1 MDASTQF
8 GMFLLVF
15 FLLLLVTVI
24 VSIILA
30 KHLVDGTTAQEE
42 NQHEEDQYEE
52 EIPDTSYVP
61 PVLKDL
67 SPEQIAD
74 IHSRGKIT
82 PAEYVA
88 QWESTGMCWVISEDK
103 AAPWCEHFRDSH
115 GYLNCHDCLVAMANE
130 ADEHTSLWEY
140 LQPYNHDI

>member
-30 KHLVDGTTAQEE
+30 KRLVDGTTAQEE
-42 NQHEEDQYEE
+42 DQHEE
-52 EIPDTSYVP
+52 EISDTSYVP

-82 PAEYVA
+82 PAEYVE
-88 QWESTGMCWVISEDK
+88 QWESTGMCWVISEDL
-103 AAPWCEHFRDSH
+103 AAPFCEHFR
-115 GYLNCHDCLVAMANE
+115 NCHDCLVAMANR
-130 ADEHTSLWEY
+130 ADEYTSLWDY
-140 LQPYNHDI
+140 IKPYNFDI

>member
-8 GMFLLVF
+8 LICFLGF

-24 VSIILA
+24 VALILA
-30 KHLVDGTTAQEE
+30 KHVVDGTPAQEE
-42 NQHEEDQYEE
+42 EQHEENRHEE
-52 EIPDTSYVP
+52 ESLGTSYVS
-61 PVLKDL
+61 PVLKEL
-67 SPEQIAD
+67 SLEQIAD

-82 PAEYVA
+82 PAEYVE

-130 ADEHTSLWEY
+130 ADEYTSLWDY
-140 LQPYNHDI
+140 LKPYNHDI